1 MWSTDQLPF
10 VHTELLY
17 FCIKINKTNPPM
29 ECQRKKNCCRK
40 LRFLRID
47 QLLEIVHTWC
57 WLWFAI
63 SGFLANIVPEVAILV
78 ALVGVGN
85 PVGTAV

>member
-1 MWSTDQLPF
+1 MWSTDQLPL
-10 VHTELLY
+10 VHRVTVLLY
-17 FCIKINKTNPPM
+17 QINKTNPPM
-29 ECQRKKNCCRK
+29 ECQRKKNCIRK

-63 SGFLANIVPEVAILV
+63 CGFLANIVPEVAVLV

-85 PVGTAV
+85 PVGTAE